1 MARIL
6 FMGTPDFAVPS
17 LAALVRD
24 GYAVVAVVTQPDR
37 PRGRGRKLVASPVK
51 QFAEAHALP
60 VLQPETLRSAEAVA
74 RLAALRPDLIV
85 VAAFGQILRPS
96 VLALPPQG
104 CINVHGSLLP
114 RWRGAAPVQAAILAG
129 DQVTGSTIMLMDE
142 GMDTGP
148 ILAQEALLIEPAETG
163 GELTARLARQGAGLL
178 SATLPA
184 WLAGRIV
191 PRPQEESLATAC
203 RPIRKEE
210 GRIDWTSPASSI
222 GRMVRAYHPWPAAS
236 TTWKGA
242 LLKVLA
248 ASVAEP
254 LQPAVVEPGTVVERQ
269 DQVLVATGEGML
281 ELREVQLAGRGA
293 MAAADF
299 ARGQRDFV
307 GSVLGSEA

>member
-37 PRGRGRKLVASPVK
+37 PSGRGRKLVASPVK

-60 VLQPETLRSAEAVA
+60 VLQPETLRPAGAVA
-74 RLAALRPDLIV
+74 QLAALRPDLIV
-85 VAAFGQILRPS
+85 VAAFGQILRPA
-96 VLALPPQG
+96 VLELPRQG

-148 ILAQEALLIEPAETG
+148 ILAQQALMIEPHETG
-163 GELTARLARQGAGLL
+163 GELTARLAQQGAGLL
-178 SATLPA
+178 SATLPV
-184 WLAGRIV
+184 WLAGRVV
-191 PRPQEESLATAC
+191 PRLQDESLATVC

-210 GRIDWTSPASSI
+210 GRIDWASPASSI
-222 GRMVRAYHPWPAAS
+222 SRMVRAYHPWPTAS

-248 ASVAEP
+248 ASAPEP
-254 LQPAVVEPGTVVERQ
+254 FQPAVEGPGTVVERQ
-269 DQVLVATGEGML
+269 GQILVATGEGL
-281 ELREVQLAGRGA
+281 LQLQEIQLAGRGA

-299 ARGQRDFV
+299 ARGQRDFI